1 MCDAHKSTC
10 SQIWEEINYD
20 NAVQVIEEKK
30 GTEEKKVIVKIP
42 EWSTDEQ
49 VQTFAEKVFN
59 IFKETFK
66 L

>member
-1 MCDAHKSTC
+1 MCNAHKSTC
-10 SQIWEEINYD
+10 SEIWEEITYD
-20 NAVQVIEEKK
+20 NPVQVI
-30 GTEEKKVIVKIP
+30 EEKKVIVKIP

>member
-20 NAVQVIEEKK
+20 NAVQVI
-30 GTEEKKVIVKIP
+30 EEKKVIVKIP